1 MPKRLSK
8 CSIRMESRIKMKQ
21 TTATAHVGVVS
32 SVLSKV
38 AATSSSAMSIS
49 LSLSLSLQF
58 GIVFVMVSIKKKNN
72 NNNK

>member
-49 LSLSLSLQF
+49 LSLS
-58 GIVFVMVSIKKKNN
+58 VSTIWYCVCYGLYKEKNN
-72 NNNK
+72 NNK